1 MANVCLAHWH
11 RQPINQPI
19 NQSYLPL
26 AYLSEL
32 NSRAFCI
39 SDVQLA
45 IFTSTSRMHNETR
58 PSEEKRTKSK
68 LVQARPDQP
77 RAAQPKLKPKPKQEQ
92 ELTPNRIDI
101 YDYLINSI
109 IWSATAVACVLF
121 PPLPICVCVCVFVSV
136 CVRGYCARYFFC
148 IDGIGAVVGGRSSFN

>member
-1 MANVCLAHWH
+1 
-11 RQPINQPI
+11 
-19 NQSYLPL
+19 
-26 AYLSEL
+26 
-32 NSRAFCI
+32 
-39 SDVQLA
+39 
-45 IFTSTSRMHNETR
+45 MHNETR

-77 RAAQPKLKPKPKQEQ
+77 GAAQPKLKPKPKQEL

-121 PPLPICVCVCVFVSV
+121 PPLPICVCV
-136 CVRGYCARYFFC
+136 
-148 IDGIGAVVGGRSSFN
+148 